1 MDSFMKRES
10 SVPHRG
16 QVMRSDES
24 GMANS
29 LSQARHLKCTIEVMK
44 PLLVILL
51 MAVSVQ
57 AQSLAEAAKKE
68 RERQAQLRPTRV
80 ITSIQ
85 ASKIDQPQP
94 QPPQPQP
101 GAVDDEDEETT
112 PAPRPPE
119 ERKVSQVPSP
129 PDPVQIWNIQADQLR
144 AKIRALQDQEMI
156 LLLQG
161 NQVTNQVYAPVT
173 DPVTQE
179 RALAQLSQV
188 QLQLANVRRDLEEA
202 RRLLD
207 ALLLQGPPKK

>member
-1 MDSFMKRES
+1 MAS
-10 SVPHRG
+10 SP
-16 QVMRSDES
+16 
-24 GMANS
+24 
-29 LSQARHLKCTIEVMK
+29 SQARHLKCTIEVMK

-68 RERQAQLRPTRV
+68 RERQANLRPAKV

-85 ASKIDQPQP
+85 LSKTEPPPPAAATTEQAAAATQSSAERTEPQ
-94 QPPQPQP
+94 
-101 GAVDDEDEETT
+101 
-112 PAPRPPE
+112 APT
-119 ERKVSQVPSP
+119 P
-129 PDPVQIWNIQADQLR
+129 PDPVQVWNIQADQLR
-144 AKIRALQDQEMI
+144 TKIRALQDQEMM

-161 NQVTNQVYAPVT
+161 NQLTNQVYAPVT

-188 QLQLANVRRDLEEA
+188 QLQLATVQRDLVEA
-202 RRLLD
+202 RRSLD